1 MRFVDIHDN
10 NVVEAKYQFIELS
23 MQRKICVILSVENF
37 RNSFPI
43 KIDAIIVDDLLA
55 KALLHIYQDSDE
67 KSI

>member
-1 MRFVDIHDN
+1 MHDN

-23 MQRKICVILSVENF
+23 MQRKICVVLSVENF
-37 RNSFPI
+37 RNSFSI